1 MTGWKFEDNV
11 RTIARSLWYLA
22 PGQGAA
28 EFIGAEEIDCVC
40 RTEDLVHLVEC
51 TQLRTMDKYRQQV
64 TKLVTAKRHLE
75 RQGETVKLWI
85 VTEQEPTPDQRKA
98 ARADNITGLSLQEF
112 SKRLLNSRSYLEARS
127 KCAFGSASDPE
138 TGQTNLP
145 ENEYVPLPITTNSR
159 AESFSI
165 QELSTMLIDGESI
178 MLQGPFG
185 AGKSLTVREIFR
197 ELKDRHYKNPAAPV
211 PMAINLREHWGQSDV
226 DELIRRHAARVG
238 FERSHELVRTW
249 NAGGII
255 ALLDGVDE
263 LASPAFP
270 TDREGIQSSRQRAL
284 RVVKEFISQS
294 KGRCGILLAG
304 RDHYF
309 DSVEEAKRILSL
321 PSNIRYVNI
330 GEFSEEQAIQ
340 YLANKGIS
348 QALPT
353 WLPRKPLL
361 LGYLAAKG
369 LLNDVLN
376 IESAS
381 GSAYAWDQ
389 FLDRICEREAE
400 LDVGIDKDIVRQ
412 ILEALATHS
421 RQLSNGTG
429 PLHESDLA
437 EVFRGV
443 TGIEPMEPA
452 KALLQRLPG
461 LTSRDQEIGAR
472 SFVDLEMLQALR
484 AGDVARFIENPY
496 EKINQ
501 SSWHH
506 ALDEFGCS
514 VAGLLVQRGGM
525 RQQNHRVAAMEAINR
540 WQEPTL
546 ALDCLLSY
554 RREEDSPM
562 LDAEGMAVI
571 GGICDT
577 IDLVE
582 SNLQAVVF
590 DSCLIDNIRFDVN
603 LPTDV
608 VFRKCMID
616 RVEGVAASRELPAMF
631 DNCEIVEFDNTQTN
645 TAIMRSDLPPSAKV
659 LLTIIRKLFL
669 QRGSGR
675 VEAALY
681 RGLEER
687 YTRHVEPI
695 LQHLDS
701 SGIIFS
707 HPSPRGTIWHGNRAE
722 RNRMLQIL
730 EKPTTSDDD
739 VLETVA
745 KSD

>member
-1 MTGWKFEDNV
+1 MTGWEFEDRV
-11 RTIARSLWYLA
+11 RTVARSLWHLS

-40 RTEDLVHLVEC
+40 RTEDLVHLIEC
-51 TQLRTMDKYRQQV
+51 TQLRTMEKYRLQV
-64 TKLVTAKRHLE
+64 NKLVTAKRELE
-75 RQGETVKLWI
+75 RQRQTVKLWV
-85 VTEQEPTPDQRKA
+85 VTEHEPTPDQRRA
-98 ARADNITGLSLQEF
+98 ALTDNITALSLQEF
-112 SKRLLNSRSYLEARS
+112 SKRLLDSRSYLEARS
-127 KCAFGSASDPE
+127 NCAFGSAVDPE

-145 ENEYVPLPITTNSR
+145 DNEYIALPITTNEG

-165 QELSTMLIDGESI
+165 QDLCAMLTNGESI

-197 ELKDRHYKNPAAPV
+197 ELKNQHYKNPAAPV

-238 FERSHELVRTW
+238 FERSHELVRAW

-270 TDREGIQSSRQRAL
+270 TDREGIRSSRQRAL
-284 RVVKEFISQS
+284 RVVKEFVSQS

-309 DSVEEAKRILSL
+309 DSIEEAKRILSL
-321 PSNIRYVNI
+321 PSDMRYSHI
-330 GEFSEEQAIQ
+330 GEFSEEQAAQ
-340 YLANKGIS
+340 YLTNKGIS
-348 QALPT
+348 HNLPN

-361 LGYLAAKG
+361 LGYLAAQG
-369 LLNDVLN
+369 LLNDVLA
-376 IESAS
+376 IESE
-381 GSAYAWDQ
+381 GGTAYAWDQ
-389 FLDRICEREAE
+389 FIDRICEREAE
-400 LDVGIDKDIVRQ
+400 LDVEIDKDVVRQ
-412 ILEALATHS
+412 LLEALATRS

-429 PLHESDLA
+429 PLYESDLA
-437 EVFRGV
+437 EVFRSV
-443 TGIEPMEPA
+443 TGIEPMESA

-484 AGDVARFIENPY
+484 AGDVARFMENPY
-496 EKINQ
+496 RKINQ
-501 SSWHH
+501 GFWHH

-514 VAGLLVQRGGM
+514 VAGLLVQRKGVQ
-525 RQQNHRVAAMEAINR
+525 QQNHRVAAMEAINR

-554 RREEDSPM
+554 RKEEDSLI
-562 LDAEGMAVI
+562 LDAGGMAIV
-571 GGICDT
+571 GGNCDT

-582 SNLQAVVF
+582 GNIQAVVL
-590 DSCLIDNIRFDVN
+590 DSCLIEHIRFDVN

-645 TAIMRSDLPPSAKV
+645 TAIMRSSLPSSVRV

-669 QRGSGR
+669 QKGSGR
-675 VEAALY
+675 IEAALY

-687 YTRHVEPI
+687 YTKHVEPI

-707 HPSPRGTIWHGNRAE
+707 HPSPRGIIWHGNRAE
-722 RNRMLQIL
+722 RTRMLRIL
-730 EKPTTSDDD
+730 EKPTTSDD
-739 VLETVA
+739 VLLASVA
-745 KSD
+745 RL

>member
-1 MTGWKFEDNV
+1 MTGWEFEDRV
-11 RTIARSLWYLA
+11 RTVARSLWHLS

-51 TQLRTMDKYRQQV
+51 TQLRTMEKYRLQV
-64 TKLVTAKRHLE
+64 NKLVTAKRELE
-75 RQGETVKLWI
+75 RQRQTVKLWV
-85 VTEQEPTPDQRKA
+85 VTEHEPTPDQRRA
-98 ARADNITGLSLQEF
+98 ALTDNITALSLQEF
-112 SKRLLNSRSYLEARS
+112 SKRLLDSRSYLEARS
-127 KCAFGSASDPE
+127 NCAFGSAVDPE

-145 ENEYVPLPITTNSR
+145 DNEYIALPITTNEG

-165 QELSTMLIDGESI
+165 QDLCAMLTNGESI

-197 ELKDRHYKNPAAPV
+197 ELKDQHYKNPAAPV

-238 FERSHELVRTW
+238 FERSHELVRAW

-270 TDREGIQSSRQRAL
+270 TDREGIRSSRQRAL
-284 RVVKEFISQS
+284 RVVKEFVSQS

-309 DSVEEAKRILSL
+309 DSIEEAKRILSL
-321 PSNIRYVNI
+321 PSDMRYSHI
-330 GEFSEEQAIQ
+330 GEFSEEQAAQ
-340 YLANKGIS
+340 YLTNKGIS
-348 QALPT
+348 HHLPN

-361 LGYLAAKG
+361 LGYLAAQG
-369 LLNDVLN
+369 LLNDVLA
-376 IESAS
+376 IESE
-381 GSAYAWDQ
+381 GGTAYAWDQ
-389 FLDRICEREAE
+389 FIDRICEREAE
-400 LDVGIDKDIVRQ
+400 LDVEIDKDVVRQ
-412 ILEALATHS
+412 LLEALATRS

-429 PLHESDLA
+429 PLYESDLA
-437 EVFRGV
+437 EVFRSV
-443 TGIEPMEPA
+443 TGIEPMESA

-472 SFVDLEMLQALR
+472 SFIDLEMLQALR
-484 AGDVARFIENPY
+484 AGDVARFMENPY
-496 EKINQ
+496 RKINQ
-501 SSWHH
+501 GSWYH

-514 VAGLLVQRGGM
+514 VAGLLVQRKGVQ
-525 RQQNHRVAAMEAINR
+525 QQNHRVAAMEAINR

-554 RREEDSPM
+554 KKEEESLI
-562 LDAEGMAVI
+562 LDAGGMAIV
-571 GGICDT
+571 GGNCDT

-582 SNLQAVVF
+582 GNIQAVIL
-590 DSCLIDNIRFDVN
+590 DSCLIEHIRFDVN

-645 TAIMRSDLPPSAKV
+645 TAIMRSSLPSSVRV

-669 QRGSGR
+669 QKGSGR

-687 YTRHVEPI
+687 YTKHVEPI

-707 HPSPRGTIWHGNRAE
+707 HPSPRGIIWHGNRAE
-722 RNRMLQIL
+722 RTRMLRIL
-730 EKPTTSDDD
+730 EKPTTSDD
-739 VLETVA
+739 VLLASVA
-745 KSD
+745 RL

>member
-1 MTGWKFEDNV
+1 MTGWRFEDSV
-11 RTIARSLWYLA
+11 RTVARSLWYLG

-51 TQLRTMDKYRQQV
+51 TQLRTMEKYRLQV
-64 TKLVTAKRHLE
+64 SKLATAKRELE
-75 RQGETVKLWI
+75 RQRETVKLWI
-85 VTEQEPTPDQRKA
+85 VTEHEPTPDQRRA
-98 ARADNITGLSLQEF
+98 ARTDNITALSLQEF
-112 SKRLLNSRSYLEARS
+112 SKRLLDSRSYLEARS
-127 KCAFGSASDPE
+127 NCAFGSAVDPD
-138 TGQTNLP
+138 TGQTNIP
-145 ENEYVPLPITTNSR
+145 DNEYVTLPITTNEG

-165 QELSTMLIDGESI
+165 QDLSAMLASGESI

-197 ELKDRHYKNPAAPV
+197 ELKNQHYENPAAPV

-270 TDREGIQSSRQRAL
+270 TDREGIRSSRQRAL
-284 RVVKEFISQS
+284 RVVKEFVSQS

-321 PSNIRYVNI
+321 PNDMRYVNI
-330 GEFSEEQAIQ
+330 GEFSEDQATQ

-348 QALPT
+348 EDLPT

-361 LGYLAAKG
+361 LGYLTAKE
-369 LLNDVLN
+369 LLKEVLA
-376 IESAS
+376 IESES
-381 GSAYAWDQ
+381 GPAYAWDQ

-400 LDVGIDKDIVRQ
+400 LDVGIDKDVVRQ
-412 ILEALATHS
+412 LLETLATRS

-429 PLHESDLA
+429 PLYESDLA
-437 EVFRGV
+437 EAFRSV
-443 TGIEPMEPA
+443 TGIEPMESA

-496 EKINQ
+496 KKINQ
-501 SSWHH
+501 GSWHH

-514 VAGLLVQRGGM
+514 VAGLLVQRKAM
-525 RQQNHRVAAMEAINR
+525 HHQNHRVAAMEAINR

-554 RREEDSPM
+554 RTAEDSLI
-562 LDAEGMAVI
+562 LDAGGMRIV
-571 GGICDT
+571 GGNCDT

-582 SNLQAVVF
+582 NNVAAIVLE
-590 DSCLIDNIRFDVN
+590 SCLIDQIRLDVN
-603 LPTDV
+603 VPTDV
-608 VFRKCMID
+608 IFRKCMID

-645 TAIMRSDLPPSAKV
+645 TAIMRSDLPPSVKV

-687 YTRHVEPI
+687 YTSHVEPI

-707 HPSPRGTIWHGNRAE
+707 HPSPRGIIWHGNRAE
-722 RNRMLQIL
+722 RTRMLRIL
-730 EKPTTSDDD
+730 EKPSKSDDML
-739 VLETVA
+739 LE
-745 KSD
+745 

>member
-1 MTGWKFEDNV
+1 MTGWRFEDRV
-11 RTIARSLWYLA
+11 RTVARSLWNLS

-51 TQLRTMDKYRQQV
+51 TQLRTMEKYRLQV
-64 TKLVTAKRHLE
+64 SKLAAAKRELE
-75 RQGETVKLWI
+75 RQRETVKLWI
-85 VTEQEPTPDQRKA
+85 VTEHEPTPEQRRA
-98 ARADNITGLSLQEF
+98 AVTDSITALSLQEF
-112 SKRLLNSRSYLEARS
+112 SKRLLDSRSYLEARS
-127 KCAFGSASDPE
+127 NCAFGSAVDPE

-145 ENEYVPLPITTNSR
+145 DNEYVALPITTNEGE
-159 AESFSI
+159 ESFSI
-165 QELSTMLIDGESI
+165 EDLANMLTNGESI

-185 AGKSLTVREIFR
+185 AGKSLTVREVFK
-197 ELKDRHYKNPAAPV
+197 ELKNQHYKNPAAPV

-238 FERSHELVRTW
+238 FERSYELVRTW
-249 NAGGII
+249 NAGGIV

-270 TDREGIQSSRQRAL
+270 TDREGIRSSRQRAL
-284 RVVKEFISQS
+284 RVVKEFVAQS

-309 DSVEEAKRILSL
+309 DSINEAKRILSL
-321 PSNIRYVNI
+321 PSDMRYVNI
-330 GEFSEEQAIQ
+330 GEFSEEQAKQ

-348 QALPT
+348 QNLPT

-361 LGYLAAKG
+361 LGYLTAKG
-369 LLNDVLN
+369 LLKDVLA
-376 IESAS
+376 IESEN
-381 GSAYAWDQ
+381 GTAYAWDQ
-389 FLDRICEREAE
+389 FLDRICEREAD
-400 LDVGIDKDIVRQ
+400 LDVEIDKDAVRQ
-412 ILEALATHS
+412 LLEALATRS
-421 RQLSNGTG
+421 RQFSNGTG
-429 PLHESDLA
+429 PLYESDLA
-437 EVFRGV
+437 EVFKSV

-472 SFVDLEMLQALR
+472 SFIDLEMLQALR

-496 EKINQ
+496 EAINQ
-501 SSWHH
+501 GSWHH
-506 ALDEFGCS
+506 SLDEFGCS
-514 VAGLLVQRGGM
+514 VAGVLVQRKGM
-525 RQQNHRVAAMEAINR
+525 QHQNHRVAAMEALNR
-540 WQEPTL
+540 WREPTL

-554 RREEDSPM
+554 KREDDSTI
-562 LDAEGMAVI
+562 LDAEGMTIV
-571 GGICDT
+571 GGVCDT
-577 IDLVE
+577 VDLVE
-582 SNLQAVVF
+582 GNLQGVVL
-590 DSCLIDNIRFDVN
+590 DNCLIEHVRFDVN
-603 LPTDV
+603 LPTKV

-631 DNCEIVEFDNTQTN
+631 DNCEVVEFDNTQTN
-645 TAIMRSDLPPSAKV
+645 TAIMRSDLTPSVKV

-675 VEAALY
+675 VESALY
-681 RGLEER
+681 RGLDER
-687 YTRHVEPI
+687 YTRYVETI

-722 RNRMLQIL
+722 RARMLRIL
-730 EKPTTSDDD
+730 EKPTTSDDEL
-739 VLETVA
+739 LELVA
-745 KSD
+745 HYS